1 MSSHHQKIEQ
11 ISQLME
17 EWDYKIDRLE
27 HRIQGLPAELNE
39 EIQEKYQQLKAYR
52 SSLQEKQHTLKEA
65 PAHIVEEIAE
75 YLDDAKDAVK
85 LLFEDIETDITVDGD
100 EYLGT

>member
-1 MSSHHQKIEQ
+1 MSSHHQQ
-11 ISQLME
+11 IKQLSELME

-39 EIQEKYQQLKAYR
+39 AIQAKYQKLQEYR
-52 SSLQEKQHTLKEA
+52 SSLQEKQQALKDA
-65 PAHIVEEIAE
+65 PAHMAQELAE
-75 YLDDAKDAVK
+75 SLDDAKDSIK

-100 EYLGT
+100 DYLGT

>member
-52 SSLQEKQHTLKEA
+52 SSLQEKQHALKEA
-65 PAHIVEEIAE
+65 PAHIVEEIAD
-75 YLDDAKDAVK
+75 YLDDAKDAIK